1 MSLNN
6 RQAQI
11 LRTLSRSSDVLPIQ
25 QIADTYS
32 VSVRTIYYDIDS
44 INKLL
49 DASNSGHVVVANRTV
64 DGTAVDWSSVNTVAS
79 PLNHYSFSAEERRAM
94 SLLRIALSCDRVSIA
109 TLMDV
114 FEVSRNTVI
123 ADIRSIKEQVKDY
136 RIELSSLQGSGY
148 RLNGE
153 ERSVREVLWNEIQA
167 LQSVECR
174 NALRAFLQQ
183 TLVQATREEIDFF
196 ELCRCL
202 VKQYETDLDTRCFL
216 GENGSEL
223 MMIQASWLRSL
234 AGHWIEMGREEQAAL
249 MGTLSYRSIQCS
261 SFKLAQSGLALP
273 SPELLY
279 ITSLL
284 LGIKTVSFSGQ
295 IDEDAYVNRLA
306 ERLATNFERVSCL
319 NYVDKSIV
327 CNQMSNHIRPLYYRL
342 KYGLQADNPLAN
354 DIKKAYPMTFE
365 FTRRAAEETG
375 LYQLTDNEVGYLT
388 IYLTAGLDR
397 KMLEDGDTSSEK
409 VLVVGAENNATVALL
424 KRQITDACGIVLD
437 YSIADIKDIRRWQLD
452 RYALVLF
459 LVPLPADMRCDN
471 AIEVEP
477 FLGDVELQRIFE
489 VLRGNR
495 IISRY
500 NGMIS
505 EIVEIFKRTLPAGM
519 GHQLESDRLFFELFR
534 YFNKNDLG
542 LVEKIPSVEEA
553 RRVIGGITSVHGGLT
568 WQEAVLEGCQA
579 ICERT
584 GSVSLR
590 DRMGNLLQSTKLQWY
605 RMDGDSV
612 LVHCPMQG
620 DSKGLVTTQVVLCSR
635 GGVLFPD
642 QRPASVI
649 VCLTTVDRYSHWSA
663 LYTIYKS
670 LPTYAVLNGMREGEF
685 NRDNGIETPASPAIA
700 DEQDD
705 SADFGMPSKASIQDE
720 FGEGAR

>member
-6 RQAQI
+6 RQTQV
-11 LRTLSRSSDVLPIQ
+11 LRTLSRSCDVLPIQ
-25 QIADTYS
+25 QVADTYS
-32 VSVRTIYYDIDS
+32 VSVRTIYYDINS
-44 INKLL
+44 INRLL
-49 DASNSGHVVVANRTV
+49 DAFGSGHVVVANRMI
-64 DGTAVDWSSVNTVAS
+64 DGTAVNWNLINTAAPS
-79 PLNHYSFSAEERRAM
+79 FGQYSFTADERRAM

-109 TLMDV
+109 TLMET

-123 ADIRSIKEQVKDY
+123 ADIRSIKEKVKEY

-148 RLNGE
+148 RLHGE

-183 TLVQATREEIDFF
+183 ALVSATHEEIDFF

-261 SFKLAQSGLALP
+261 SLKLAQSGLALP

-284 LGIKTVSFSGQ
+284 LGIKTVNFAGQ
-295 IDEDAYVNRLA
+295 GDEDAYVNRLA

-319 NYVDKSIV
+319 NYVEKSIV

-342 KYGLQADNPLAN
+342 KYGLQEYNPLTN

-365 FTRRAAEETG
+365 FARRAAEETG
-375 LYQLTDNEVGYLT
+375 LCQLTDNEVGYLT
-388 IYLTAGLDR
+388 IYLTSGLDR

-409 VLVVGAENNATVALL
+409 VLVVGAENNATVALI

-437 YSIADIKDIRRWQLD
+437 YSVADIKNLRRWQLD

-459 LVPLPADMRCDN
+459 LVPLPADMHCEN
-471 AIEVEP
+471 ALEVDP
-477 FLGDVELQRIFE
+477 FLGDRELQRIFE

-505 EIVEIFKRTLPAGM
+505 EIIDIFKRAFPESA

-542 LVEKIPSVEEA
+542 FVEQVPSAEEV
-553 RRVIGGITSVHGGLT
+553 RRVIGGISRVSDEFS
-568 WQEAVLEGCQA
+568 WRDAVLEGCQA

-584 GSVSLR
+584 GSTSLR
-590 DRMGNLLQSTKLQWY
+590 DRMDNLLQSPKLQWY
-605 RMDGDSV
+605 RMDSESV

-620 DSKGLVTTQVVLCSR
+620 DSKGLVTTQVVLSS

-642 QRPASVI
+642 QRPANVI

-663 LYTIYKS
+663 LYTIYKN
-670 LPTYAVLNGMREGEF
+670 LPTYASLNRMGEG
-685 NRDNGIETPASPAIA
+685 
-700 DEQDD
+700 
-705 SADFGMPSKASIQDE
+705 PSHQSDG